1 MPKTRKNV
9 SGTVSVIVML
19 FITFFASVHTGQAQK
34 IDILLKGGHVIDAK
48 NKIDS
53 KMDVAIA
60 DGKILQVSPNIS
72 AKDAKKVID
81 ATGFYVAPGL
91 IDLHTHVFVG
101 SNSGFADGFSC
112 VSPDDITLKAGIT
125 TVVDAGTSGWRNFP
139 VFKKQVIDRSKTRV
153 LSFLNI
159 AGSGMTGFPSEEDVN
174 DMDSR
179 MTALVIEQFPDIIVG
194 VKIGHY
200 RGSEWTPFDR
210 AIEAARIANVPL
222 FVECHLP
229 LLPLKGILDR
239 MRSGDI
245 YTHSYC
251 KATDRT
257 CLLDDQGKIRPYV
270 LEAQKKGVRFDV
282 GHGAGMFHFDIAVPA
297 LEQGLLPNSF
307 GSDLHRFSMNSGMKN
322 MLDIMS
328 KFLNMGMTIEDIVFR
343 ATWNSATS
351 IKREDLGHLSEGAVA
366 DIAVLSVREGSF
378 GFIDTRGYKM
388 AGDRRLEAELTI
400 REGKVVWDQ
409 NGMAAKEWAKK

>member
-1 MPKTRKNV
+1 MK
-9 SGTVSVIVML
+9 SVSVIALLLIV
-19 FITFFASVHTGQAQK
+19 FFASAQTGQSQT
-34 IDILLKGGHVIDAK
+34 IDILLKGGYVIDPK

-53 KMDVAIA
+53 NMDVAIA
-60 DGKILQVSPNIS
+60 DGKILKVAPNIS
-72 AKDAKKVID
+72 AKNAKKVID
-81 ATGFYVAPGL
+81 ATGFYVTPGF

-101 SNSGFADGFSC
+101 SKSGFADGFSC

-125 TVVDAGTSGWRNFP
+125 TVVDAGTAGWRNFP

-153 LSFLNI
+153 LSFLSI
-159 AGSGMTGFPSEEDVN
+159 AGSGMTGFPSEEDVS

-179 MTALVIEQFPDIIVG
+179 MTALVIGQFPDIIVG

-210 AIEAARIANVPL
+210 ALEAARIADVPL

-229 LLPLKGILDR
+229 LLPLEGILDR
-239 MRSGDI
+239 LRSGDI
-245 YTHSYC
+245 YTHSFC
-251 KATDRT
+251 AASDRM
-257 CLLDDQGKIRPYV
+257 CLLDEQGKIRPFV

-282 GHGAGMFHFDIAVPA
+282 GHGGGMFHFDIAVPA
-297 LEQGLLPNSF
+297 MEQGLLPDSF
-307 GSDLHRFSMNSGMKN
+307 GSDLHRYSMNSGMKN

-328 KFLNMGMTIEDIVFR
+328 KYLNMGMAIEDVVFR

-351 IKREDLGHLSEGAVA
+351 IKREDLGNLSEGSVA
-366 DIAVLSVREGSF
+366 DIAVLSVRKGSF
-378 GFIDTRGYKM
+378 GFIDTRGNKL

-400 REGKVVWDQ
+400 REGNVVWDL
-409 NGMAAKEWAKK
+409 NGLAAKEWIKK

>member
-1 MPKTRKNV
+1 MPINHKSV
-9 SGTVSVIVML
+9 SIIILL
-19 FITFFASVHTGQAQK
+19 FFTFFASVNTGQAQK
-34 IDILLKGGHVIDAK
+34 IDILLKGGHVIDPK
-48 NKIDS
+48 NEIDS

-60 DGKILQVSPNIS
+60 DGKILEVAANIS
-72 AKDAKKVID
+72 AKNAKKVIVAD
-81 ATGFYVAPGL
+81 GFYVVPGL

-101 SNSGFADGFSC
+101 SKTGFADGYSC

-174 DMDSR
+174 DMDPR
-179 MTALVIEQFPDIIVG
+179 MTALVIQQFPDIIVG

-210 AIEAARIANVPL
+210 ALEAGRIANVPL

-229 LLPLKGILDR
+229 QLPLEEILDR
-239 MRSGDI
+239 LRPGDI
-245 YTHSYC
+245 YTHSFC
-251 KATDRT
+251 IASDRM
-257 CLLDDQGKIRPYV
+257 CLLDEQKKIRPFV
-270 LEAQKKGVRFDV
+270 QKAQKKGVRFDV
-282 GHGAGMFHFDIAVPA
+282 GHGGGMFHFDIAVPA
-297 LEQGLLPNSF
+297 MEQGLLPDSF
-307 GSDLHRFSMNSGMKN
+307 GSDLHRYSMNSGMKN

-328 KFLNMGMTIEDIVFR
+328 KYLNMGMDIEDIIYR

-351 IKREDLGHLSEGAVA
+351 IKREDLGQLSEGAVA
-366 DIAVLSVREGSF
+366 DIAILSVRKGSF
-378 GFIDTRGYKM
+378 GFIDTGGNKM
-388 AGDRRLEAELTI
+388 TGDRKFEAELTV
-400 REGKVVWDQ
+400 RGGKVVWDK
-409 NGMAAKEWAKK
+409 NGMAAKEWTKK